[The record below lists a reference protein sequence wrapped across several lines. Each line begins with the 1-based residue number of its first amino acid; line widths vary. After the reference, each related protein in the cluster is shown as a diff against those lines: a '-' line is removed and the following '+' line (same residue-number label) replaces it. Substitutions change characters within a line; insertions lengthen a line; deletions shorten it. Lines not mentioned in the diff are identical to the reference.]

1 MDRTATHHRLKVLV
15 HIDSNMER
23 ARIEVRGTVTAA
35 NIRALY
41 IIARRART
49 LLPGREI
56 VLDLTKARAV
66 EEAITAL
73 HDPAQLTELSGE
85 GTSAHPCRLS
95 ILDPRPPAAQ
105 AHGAHPH
112 GIHSRGSQPAGVQPH
127 ASQTHAA
134 QTRATQIHGTQPPG
148 GESRGA
154 RRGARPKEN
163 A

>member
-1 MDRTATHHRLKVLV
+1 VDRTATHHRLKVLV
-15 HIDSNMER
+15 HIDANMER

-85 GTSAHPCRLS
+85 GTSERPCRLS
-95 ILDPRPPAAQ
+95 ILDPRPAAAQ
-105 AHGAHPH
+105 THGPHPH
-112 GIHSRGSQPAGVQPH
+112 GPQAPG
-127 ASQTHAA
+127 A
-134 QTRATQIHGTQPPG
+134 QTQGVHPR
-148 GESRGA
+148 GEP
-154 RRGARPKEN
+154 RRTRPKEH

>member
-15 HIDSNMER
+15 HIDANMER

-85 GTSAHPCRLS
+85 GTSERPCRLS
-95 ILDPRPPAAQ
+95 ILDPRPAAAQ
-105 AHGAHPH
+105 THGPHPH
-112 GIHSRGSQPAGVQPH
+112 GPQAPGALTQGVHPRGEP
-127 ASQTHAA
+127 
-134 QTRATQIHGTQPPG
+134 
-148 GESRGA
+148 
-154 RRGARPKEN
+154 RRTRPKEH

>member
-15 HIDSNMER
+15 HIDPNMER

-56 VLDLTKARAV
+56 VLDLTRARAV

-85 GTSAHPCRLS
+85 GTSEHPCRLS
-95 ILDPRPPAAQ
+95 ILDPRPGAAHQ
-105 AHGAHPH
+105 HGAHPRVAHPH
-112 GIHSRGSQPAGVQPH
+112 GAHTRGEHPH
-127 ASQTHAA
+127 V
-134 QTRATQIHGTQPPG
+134 
-148 GESRGA
+148 
-154 RRGARPKEN
+154 GARPKEH

>member
-15 HIDSNMER
+15 HIDPNMER

-41 IIARRART
+41 IVARRART

-56 VLDLTKARAV
+56 VLDLTRARAV

-85 GTSAHPCRLS
+85 GTSEHPCRLS
-95 ILDPRPPAAQ
+95 ILDPRPAA
-105 AHGAHPH
+105 AHPH
-112 GIHSRGSQPAGVQPH
+112 GPHSRAAHPH
-127 ASQTHAA
+127 GAQTHGV
-134 QTRATQIHGTQPPG
+134 HPHV
-148 GESRGA
+148 
-154 RRGARPKEN
+154 GARPKEH

>member
-15 HIDSNMER
+15 HIDPNMER

-41 IIARRART
+41 IIARRTRT

-56 VLDLTKARAV
+56 VLDLTKAHAV

-85 GTSAHPCRLS
+85 GTSEHPCRLS
-95 ILDPRPPAAQ
+95 ILDPRPADAQ
-105 AHGAHPH
+105 THGPHSHAVHQLGAHSHGVHPH
-112 GIHSRGSQPAGVQPH
+112 V
-127 ASQTHAA
+127 
-134 QTRATQIHGTQPPG
+134 
-148 GESRGA
+148 
-154 RRGARPKEN
+154 GARPKEH

>member
-1 MDRTATHHRLKVLV
+1 MDRTAAHHRLKVMV

-56 VLDLTKARAV
+56 VLDLTRARAV
-66 EEAITAL
+66 EDAITAL

-85 GTSAHPCRLS
+85 GTSEHPCRLS
-95 ILDPRPPAAQ
+95 VLDPQPGAHPRGAQ
-105 AHGAHPH
+105 TRGAHPH
-112 GIHSRGSQPAGVQPH
+112 GVHSRGGQQ
-127 ASQTHAA
+127 
-134 QTRATQIHGTQPPG
+134 HGTQTHTQT
-148 GESRGA
+148 RGA
-154 RRGARPKEN
+154 QARGTQPAVGEPRGARPKEH

>member
-15 HIDSNMER
+15 HIESNMER

-56 VLDLTKARAV
+56 VLDLTRARAV

-85 GTSAHPCRLS
+85 GTSEHPCRLS
-95 ILDPRPPAAQ
+95 ILDPRPAAQ
-105 AHGAHPH
+105 THGGHPRGAQTHGAHPH
-112 GIHSRGSQPAGVQPH
+112 RVHPH
-127 ASQTHAA
+127 
-134 QTRATQIHGTQPPG
+134 I
-148 GESRGA
+148 
-154 RRGARPKEN
+154 GARPKEH

>member
-1 MDRTATHHRLKVLV
+1 VDRTATHHRLKVLV
-15 HIDSNMER
+15 HIDANMER

-73 HDPAQLTELSGE
+73 HDPAQLTEISGE
-85 GTSAHPCRLS
+85 GTSERPCRLS
-95 ILDPRPPAAQ
+95 ILDPRPAAAQ
-105 AHGAHPH
+105 THGPHPH
-112 GIHSRGSQPAGVQPH
+112 GPQAPG
-127 ASQTHAA
+127 A
-134 QTRATQIHGTQPPG
+134 QTQGVHPR
-148 GESRGA
+148 GEP
-154 RRGARPKEN
+154 RRTRPKEH

>member
-1 MDRTATHHRLKVLV
+1 MDRTSTHHRLKVLV

-56 VLDLTKARAV
+56 VLDLTNARAV

-85 GTSAHPCRLS
+85 GTLAHPCRLS
-95 ILDPRPPAAQ
+95 ILDPRPAAAQ

-112 GIHSRGSQPAGVQPH
+112 GIHSHGR
-127 ASQTHAA
+127 QTY
-134 QTRATQIHGTQPPG
+134 ATQIHGTQPAG

-154 RRGARPKEN
+154 RPGARPKEN

>member
-15 HIDSNMER
+15 HIDPNMER

-56 VLDLTKARAV
+56 VLDLTRARAV

-85 GTSAHPCRLS
+85 GTSERPCRLS
-95 ILDPRPPAAQ
+95 ILDPRPAAAQ
-105 AHGAHPH
+105 THGPHPH
-112 GIHSRGSQPAGVQPH
+112 GPQAPG
-127 ASQTHAA
+127 A
-134 QTRATQIHGTQPPG
+134 QTQGVHPR
-148 GESRGA
+148 GEP
-154 RRGARPKEN
+154 RRARPKEH

>member
-15 HIDSNMER
+15 HIDANMER

-41 IIARRART
+41 IIARRAMT

-66 EEAITAL
+66 EEAIAAL

-85 GTSAHPCRLS
+85 GTSERPCRLS
-95 ILDPRPPAAQ
+95 ILDPRPAAAQ
-105 AHGAHPH
+105 THGPHPH
-112 GIHSRGSQPAGVQPH
+112 GPQAPGG
-127 ASQTHAA
+127 A
-134 QTRATQIHGTQPPG
+134 QTQGVHPR
-148 GESRGA
+148 GEP
-154 RRGARPKEN
+154 RRTRPKEH

>member
-15 HIDSNMER
+15 HIDANMER

-85 GTSAHPCRLS
+85 GTSERPCRLS
-95 ILDPRPPAAQ
+95 ILDPRPAAAQ
-105 AHGAHPH
+105 THGPHPH
-112 GIHSRGSQPAGVQPH
+112 GPQAPGG
-127 ASQTHAA
+127 A
-134 QTRATQIHGTQPPG
+134 QTQGVHPR
-148 GESRGA
+148 GEP
-154 RRGARPKEN
+154 RRTRPKEH

>member
-1 MDRTATHHRLKVLV
+1 MDRTATHHRLRVLV
-15 HIDSNMER
+15 HIDANMER

-85 GTSAHPCRLS
+85 GTSERPCRFS
-95 ILDPRPPAAQ
+95 ILDPRPAAAQ
-105 AHGAHPH
+105 THGPHPHGAHP
-112 GIHSRGSQPAGVQPH
+112 RG
-127 ASQTHAA
+127 A
-134 QTRATQIHGTQPPG
+134 QTQGVHPR
-148 GESRGA
+148 GEP
-154 RRGARPKEN
+154 RRARPKEH

>member
-1 MDRTATHHRLKVLV
+1 VDRTATHHRLKVLV
-15 HIDSNMER
+15 HIDANMER

-85 GTSAHPCRLS
+85 GTSERPCRLS
-95 ILDPRPPAAQ
+95 ILDPRPAAAQ
-105 AHGAHPH
+105 THGPHPH
-112 GIHSRGSQPAGVQPH
+112 GPQAPGG
-127 ASQTHAA
+127 A
-134 QTRATQIHGTQPPG
+134 QTQGVHPR
-148 GESRGA
+148 GEP
-154 RRGARPKEN
+154 RRTRPKEH

>member
-15 HIDSNMER
+15 HIDPNMER

-56 VLDLTKARAV
+56 VLDLTRARAV

-85 GTSAHPCRLS
+85 GTSEHPCWLS
-95 ILDPRPPAAQ
+95 ILDPRPTAAQ
-105 AHGAHPH
+105 THGPHPH
-112 GIHSRGSQPAGVQPH
+112 GPQAPG
-127 ASQTHAA
+127 A
-134 QTRATQIHGTQPPG
+134 QTQGVHPR
-148 GESRGA
+148 GEP
-154 RRGARPKEN
+154 RRTRPKEH

>member
-1 MDRTATHHRLKVLV
+1 MDRTATHHRLRVLV
-15 HIDSNMER
+15 HIDPNMER

-41 IIARRART
+41 IIARRVRT

-85 GTSAHPCRLS
+85 GTSERPCRFS
-95 ILDPRPPAAQ
+95 ILDPRPAAAQ
-105 AHGAHPH
+105 THGPHPHGAHP
-112 GIHSRGSQPAGVQPH
+112 RG
-127 ASQTHAA
+127 A
-134 QTRATQIHGTQPPG
+134 QTQGVHPR
-148 GESRGA
+148 GEP
-154 RRGARPKEN
+154 RRARPKEH

>member
-1 MDRTATHHRLKVLV
+1 VDRTATHHRLKVLV
-15 HIDSNMER
+15 HIDANMER

-85 GTSAHPCRLS
+85 GTSERPCRLS
-95 ILDPRPPAAQ
+95 ILDPRPAAAQ
-105 AHGAHPH
+105 THGPHPHGPQAPGAQTQGAHP
-112 GIHSRGSQPAGVQPH
+112 RGDP
-127 ASQTHAA
+127 
-134 QTRATQIHGTQPPG
+134 
-148 GESRGA
+148 
-154 RRGARPKEN
+154 RRTRPKEH

>member
-1 MDRTATHHRLKVLV
+1 M
-15 HIDSNMER
+15 
-23 ARIEVRGTVTAA
+23 RGTVTAA

-56 VLDLTKARAV
+56 VLDLTRARAV

-85 GTSAHPCRLS
+85 GTSEHPCRLS
-95 ILDPRPPAAQ
+95 ILDPRPADAQ
-105 AHGAHPH
+105 THGPHSHAAHPH
-112 GIHSRGSQPAGVQPH
+112 GAHSHGVHPH
-127 ASQTHAA
+127 A
-134 QTRATQIHGTQPPG
+134 
-148 GESRGA
+148 
-154 RRGARPKEN
+154 GARPKEH

>member
-1 MDRTATHHRLKVLV
+1 MDRTAAHHRLKVLV
-15 HIDSNMER
+15 HIDPKMER

-56 VLDLTKARAV
+56 ILDLTRARAG
-66 EEAITAL
+66 EDAITAL

-85 GTSAHPCRLS
+85 GTSEQPCRVS
-95 ILDPRPPAAQ
+95 VLDPRPAAD
-105 AHGAHPH
+105 
-112 GIHSRGSQPAGVQPH
+112 
-127 ASQTHAA
+127 QTHAA
-134 QTRATQIHGTQPPG
+134 HHRGAHAHGPQTRGERPPV
-148 GESRGA
+148 
-154 RRGARPKEN
+154 GARPKEH

>member
-15 HIDSNMER
+15 HIDPNMER

-73 HDPAQLTELSGE
+73 HDAAQLTELSGE
-85 GTSAHPCRLS
+85 GTTEHPCRLS
-95 ILDPRPPAAQ
+95 ILDPRPTAAQ
-105 AHGAHPH
+105 AHGPHPH
-112 GIHSRGSQPAGVQPH
+112 GPH
-127 ASQTHAA
+127 PHGA
-134 QTRATQIHGTQPPG
+134 QTQGVHPR
-148 GESRGA
+148 GEP
-154 RRGARPKEN
+154 RRARPKEH

>member
-15 HIDSNMER
+15 HIDANMER

-85 GTSAHPCRLS
+85 GTSERPCRLS
-95 ILDPRPPAAQ
+95 ILDPRPAAAQ
-105 AHGAHPH
+105 THGPHPH
-112 GIHSRGSQPAGVQPH
+112 GPQAPG
-127 ASQTHAA
+127 A
-134 QTRATQIHGTQPPG
+134 QTQGVHPR
-148 GESRGA
+148 GEP
-154 RRGARPKEN
+154 RRARPKEH

>member
-15 HIDSNMER
+15 HIDANMER

-85 GTSAHPCRLS
+85 GTSERPCRLS
-95 ILDPRPPAAQ
+95 ILDPRPAAAQ
-105 AHGAHPH
+105 THGPHPH
-112 GIHSRGSQPAGVQPH
+112 GPQAPG
-127 ASQTHAA
+127 A
-134 QTRATQIHGTQPPG
+134 QTQGVHPR
-148 GESRGA
+148 GEP
-154 RRGARPKEN
+154 RRTRPKEH

>member
-1 MDRTATHHRLKVLV
+1 VSPVDRTATHHRLKVLV
-15 HIDSNMER
+15 HIDANMER

-85 GTSAHPCRLS
+85 GTSERPCRLS
-95 ILDPRPPAAQ
+95 ILDPRPAAAQ
-105 AHGAHPH
+105 THGPHPH
-112 GIHSRGSQPAGVQPH
+112 GPQAPGG
-127 ASQTHAA
+127 A
-134 QTRATQIHGTQPPG
+134 QTQGVHPR
-148 GESRGA
+148 GEP
-154 RRGARPKEN
+154 RRTRPKEH

>member
-1 MDRTATHHRLKVLV
+1 VDRTATHHRLKVLV
-15 HIDSNMER
+15 HIDANMER

-85 GTSAHPCRLS
+85 GTSEHPCRLS
-95 ILDPRPPAAQ
+95 ILDPRPAAAQ
-105 AHGAHPH
+105 THGPHPHSPHPH
-112 GIHSRGSQPAGVQPH
+112 GTQTQGVYPRGEP
-127 ASQTHAA
+127 
-134 QTRATQIHGTQPPG
+134 
-148 GESRGA
+148 
-154 RRGARPKEN
+154 RRARPKEH

>member
-1 MDRTATHHRLKVLV
+1 MDRTATHHRLKGLV

-41 IIARRART
+41 IVARRART

-95 ILDPRPPAAQ
+95 ILDPRPPAAP
-105 AHGAHPH
+105 AHGAHTH
-112 GIHSRGSQPAGVQPH
+112 GIHSRGSQ
-127 ASQTHAA
+127 TH
-134 QTRATQIHGTQPPG
+134 ATQIHGTQPAG
-148 GESRGA
+148 GESRVA
-154 RRGARPKEN
+154 RPRARPKEN